1 MDEIQE
7 EHNSSNDH
15 KLELVF
21 FNEAIEHILRIQRIL
36 SLSRGN
42 GLLLGVSGSGKQS
55 LTRLSSFINNY
66 KVRQVEI
73 TKGYNLSSF
82 KEFLKALMRECSDKD
97 QSITFL
103 FTDNQIVD

>member
-1 MDEIQE
+1 MQDD
-7 EHNSSNDH
+7 HNASNDQ

-36 SLSRGN
+36 NLSRGN

-66 KVRQVEI
+66 KIRQVSI
-73 TKGYNLSSF
+73 TKGYNLGSF
-82 KEFLKALMRECSDKD
+82 RDFLKALMR
-97 QSITFL
+97 
-103 FTDNQIVD
+103 